1 MKFPLALRSCSL
13 LVENPFP
20 SFLFLQIAR
29 LGRFEFSKELLTTFD
44 IENTVFGKRTL
55 VRISNIVWCKLLHET
70 VMNAEGLHMALDQ
83 ETLNQ
88 FVETIR
94 RYVRERLVPLEELV
108 AEEDRIPEDVIDE
121 MKEMGLFGISI
132 PEEFGGLGLSM
143 SEEVAIIQEMG
154 YTSPVFRSMFGTN
167 VGIGSQGI
175 IMDGTPEQ
183 KERYLPL
190 LASGELIGS
199 FALTEPD
206 AGSDAGSVRT
216 TARLEGDVYILNGT
230 KRFITNAPR
239 AGVFTV
245 MARTG
250 TREEGGRGV
259 SAFLVDANLSG
270 ITLGKPDKKMGQ
282 KGSHTCD
289 VIFENVCVPKDALIG
304 GVEGQGFKTAMKVLD
319 RGRLH
324 ISALSVGTAKR
335 LIDESVSYT
344 SERKQFGTEI
354 CNFQLVQAMLAD
366 SQTEYFAG
374 KCMVEEIARS
384 YDSGEKVS
392 LNAASSKLFCT
403 EMVGRVAD
411 RAVQLHGGSGYI
423 SEYCVERFYRDVR
436 LFRLYEGTT
445 QIQQLVIAKQMI
457 RDFSEQTA

>member
-1 MKFPLALRSCSL
+1 VA
-13 LVENPFP
+13 
-20 SFLFLQIAR
+20 
-29 LGRFEFSKELLTTFD
+29 T
-44 IENTVFGKRTL
+44 
-55 VRISNIVWCKLLHET
+55 
-70 VMNAEGLHMALDQ
+70 MALDQ
-83 ETLNQ
+83 ETLSQ
-88 FVETIR
+88 FVDTVR
-94 RYVRERLVPLEELV
+94 RYVRERLVPLEEQV
-108 AEEDRIPEDVIDE
+108 AEEDLIPEEVVNE
-121 MKEMGLFGISI
+121 MKEMGLFGLSI
-132 PEEFGGLGLSM
+132 PEEFGGIGLSM
-143 SEEVAIIQEMG
+143 TEEVAIIQEMG

-175 IMDGTPEQ
+175 IIDGTEAQ
-183 KERYLPL
+183 KDKYLPL

-216 TARLEGDVYILNGT
+216 TASLEGDEYVINGT
-230 KRFITNAPR
+230 KRFITNASR

-250 TREEGGRGV
+250 TREEGSRGV
-259 SAFLVDANLSG
+259 SAFLVDADLPG
-270 ITLGKPDKKMGQ
+270 ITLGKHDKKMGQ

-289 VIFENVCVPKDALIG
+289 VIFENVRVPKDALIG

-335 LIDESVSYT
+335 LIDECVLYT

-354 CNFQLVQAMLAD
+354 CNFQLVQAMLSD
-366 SQTEYFAG
+366 SQTEYYAG
-374 KCMVEEIARS
+374 KCMVEETARS
-384 YDSGEKVS
+384 YDKKEKVS
-392 LNAASSKLFCT
+392 LNAASCKLFCT

-423 SEYCVERFYRDVR
+423 SEFCVERFYRDVR
-436 LFRLYEGTT
+436 LFRLYEGTS
-445 QIQQLVIAKQMI
+445 QIQQLVIAKQLL
-457 RDFSEQTA
+457 REANESAV